1 MYPHFTFLN
10 HSISLWGVVGLFAT
24 TFCWVLLYYRNKS
37 TGYNGFTLAM
47 FLIHGIPIGLFGAY
61 ATNAVITA
69 LTSSQL
75 NSQFSGMT
83 VSGSILFCLI
93 YAYLFAKFKLKVP
106 PLKFLDDIAFTFPLS
121 ILIGRFACLLVGCCF
136 GHASPETIES
146 TLFTLS
152 VASYHLDTPAALYYQ
167 NQGLNSEAQVW
178 NLPLLFIISSTVI
191 LIVTEYLYRHK
202 KQLKLTHGVV
212 FLTSAVGYTFARFL
226 IEFARAEQKVGN
238 SLFNPWQLF
247 ILLLFFIA
255 LYWLIKTIKVPQ
267 QH

>member
-37 TGYNGFTLAM
+37 TGYDGFTLAM
-47 FLIHGIPIGLFGAY
+47 FLIHGIPVGLFGAY

-75 NSQFSGMT
+75 HSQFSGMT
-83 VSGSILFCLI
+83 VSGSIVFCLI
-93 YAYLFAKFKLKVP
+93 YAYVFAKFKLKVS
-106 PLKFLDDIAFTFPLS
+106 PLKFLDDIAFTLPLS

-152 VASYHLDTPAALYYQ
+152 VGSYHADTPAALYYQ
-167 NQGLNSEAQVW
+167 SQGFSSGTQVW

-191 LIVTEYLYRHK
+191 LIVTEYLYRR
-202 KQLKLTHGVV
+202 KQPLKLAHGVV
-212 FLTSAVGYTFARFL
+212 FITAGASYTFARFL
-226 IEFARAEQKVGN
+226 IEFTRAEQKIIN

-247 ILLLFFIA
+247 ILLLFFIT
-255 LYWLIKTIKVPQ
+255 LYWLIKTVKVSQ